1 MTNKGDSSKQLG
13 LWTLTSLVV
22 GGMIGSGI
30 FSIPTALAPYGGIS
44 LVGWVFASC
53 GALILARVFSKLS
66 AVIPDT
72 GGPYAYS
79 RKAFGDLT
87 GFIVAWGYWISIW
100 TTNAAITITFVSYL
114 SVFFPALAQNS
125 LFAAIAALL
134 TLWSLTLIN
143 SHSIKSGGR
152 IQLIFTILK
161 LLPIIAI
168 TIVGFFFFE
177 AAHFSPFNRSESSSI
192 QAITITTAFCLY
204 AFVGFEAGTLPAG
217 NVKDPSKTIPRA
229 TTVGTIFVTLIY
241 ILSSLSLFGILSPD
255 QLTTSVAPYSE
266 AAANLWGE
274 QARYFVAG
282 AACLSAF
289 GALNGW
295 ILLQGQLPMA
305 MAADGMMPKIF
316 AKTNKN
322 ASPSF
327 GIICSSII
335 VSVLLIANQS
345 KGLNGIYSF
354 VLLISAVTVL
364 ISYLTSSLAFGKFML
379 SGSFGFKLNLTNG
392 LLLIFAIGFS
402 IWMFIGSGLEANLWS
417 LGGILAGLPIY
428 YYYKRNKK

>member
-13 LWTLTSLVV
+13 LWTVTSLVV

-44 LVGWVFASC
+44 LLGWAFAST
-53 GALILARVFSKLS
+53 GALILAKVFSKLS

-79 RKAFGDLT
+79 RKAFGDFT
-87 GFIVAWGYWISIW
+87 AFIVAWGYWISIW
-100 TTNAAITITFVSYL
+100 TTNAAITITFISYL
-114 SVFFPALAQNS
+114 SVFFPILSENS
-125 LFAAIAALL
+125 LIAALTGL
-134 TLWSLTLIN
+134 VTLWSLTLIN
-143 SHSIKSGGR
+143 SRSVKDGGN
-152 IQLIFTILK
+152 IQLLFTILK
-161 LLPIIAI
+161 VLPILAI

-177 AAHFSPFNRSESSSI
+177 ASHFIPFNRSDTSSI

-204 AFVGFEAGTLPAG
+204 AFVGFEAATVPAG
-217 NVKDPSKTIPRA
+217 NIKEPSKTIPKA
-229 TTVGTIFVTLIY
+229 TFYGTVFVTAIY
-241 ILSSLSLFGILSPD
+241 ILSSVSLFGILSPD
-255 QLTTSVAPYSE
+255 QLVTSVAPYSD

-274 QARYFVAG
+274 QARYMVAL

-305 MAADGMMPKIF
+305 MATDGLMPKIF
-316 AKTNKN
+316 AKKNKN
-322 ASPSF
+322 SSPSF
-327 GIICSSII
+327 GIISSSVI
-335 VSVLLIANQS
+335 VSILLIANQS
-345 KGLNGIYSF
+345 KGLNGLYAF

-364 ISYLTSSLAFGKFML
+364 ISYLMSSLAFGKFM
-379 SGSFGFKLNLTNG
+379 FNRTYGFKPSALNLV
-392 LLLIFAIGFS
+392 LLFFSIGFS

-417 LGGILAGLPIY
+417 LGGIAAGLPIY
-428 YYYKRNKK
+428 FYFKHNKK

>member
-13 LWTLTSLVV
+13 LWTVTSLVV

-44 LVGWVFASC
+44 LLGWAFAST
-53 GALILARVFSKLS
+53 GALILAKVFSKLS

-79 RKAFGDLT
+79 RKAFGDFT
-87 GFIVAWGYWISIW
+87 AFIVAWGYWISIW
-100 TTNAAITITFVSYL
+100 TTNAAITITFISYL
-114 SVFFPALAQNS
+114 SVFFPILSENS
-125 LFAAIAALL
+125 LIAAVTGLA

-143 SHSIKSGGR
+143 SRSVKDGGN
-152 IQLIFTILK
+152 IQLLFTILK
-161 LLPIIAI
+161 VLPILAI

-177 AAHFSPFNRSESSSI
+177 ASHFIPFNRSDTSSI

-204 AFVGFEAGTLPAG
+204 AFVGFEAATVPAG
-217 NVKDPSKTIPRA
+217 NIKNPAKTIPKA
-229 TTVGTIFVTLIY
+229 TFYGTVFVTAIY
-241 ILSSLSLFGILSPD
+241 ILSSVSLFGILSPD
-255 QLTTSVAPYSE
+255 QLVTSVAPYSD

-274 QARYFVAG
+274 QARYLVAI

-305 MAADGMMPKIF
+305 MAMDGLMPKIF
-316 AKTNKN
+316 AKKNKN
-322 ASPSF
+322 SSPSF
-327 GIICSSII
+327 GIISSSVI
-335 VSVLLIANQS
+335 VSILLIANQS
-345 KGLNGIYSF
+345 KGLNGLYAF

-364 ISYLTSSLAFGKFML
+364 ISYLMSSLAFGKFMFNR
-379 SGSFGFKLNLTNG
+379 SYGFKPSTLNLI
-392 LLLIFAIGFS
+392 LLVFSLGFS

-417 LGGILAGLPIY
+417 LGGIAAGLPIY
-428 YYYKRNKK
+428 FYFKHNKQ

>member
-1 MTNKGDSSKQLG
+1 MVNKGDSSKQLG

-22 GGMIGSGI
+22 GGMIGSAI
-30 FSIPTALAPYGGIS
+30 FSIPTTLAPYGGIS
-44 LVGWVFASC
+44 LLGWAFASA
-53 GALILARVFSKLS
+53 GALVLAKVFSKLS
-66 AVIPDT
+66 AVIPAI
-72 GGPYAYS
+72 GGPYAFS

-114 SVFFPALAQNS
+114 SVFFPVLSENS
-125 LFAAIAALL
+125 LMAAITGLA

-143 SHSIKSGGR
+143 SHSVKSGGN
-152 IQLIFTILK
+152 IQVVFTILK
-161 LLPIIAI
+161 LLPILAI

-177 AAHFSPFNRSESSSI
+177 AAHFIPFNRSGSSSI

-204 AFVGFEAGTLPAG
+204 AFVGFEAATLPAG
-217 NVKDPSKTIPRA
+217 NVKNPAKTIPKA
-229 TTVGTIFVTLIY
+229 TIIGTIFVTAIY

-255 QLTTSVAPYSE
+255 QILTSVAPYSD

-274 QARYFVAG
+274 KARYLVAA

-295 ILLQGQLPMA
+295 VLLQGQLPLA
-305 MAADGMMPKIF
+305 MAKDDMMPKIF
-316 AKTNKN
+316 SKTNKN
-322 ASPSF
+322 SSPSF
-327 GIICSSII
+327 GILISSVI

-345 KGLNGIYSF
+345 KGLNGIYAF

-364 ISYLTSSLAFGKFML
+364 ISYLASSLAFGKFMFKR
-379 SGSFGFKLNLTNG
+379 SYGFKPSFTNI
-392 LLLIFAIGFS
+392 LLLIVSVGFS

-417 LGGILAGLPIY
+417 LGGIAAGLPIY
-428 YYYKRNKK
+428 YYYKHKKK